1 MKKKSVQS
9 VVWTILCTA
18 FIILSSFAGG
28 VEQKPQ
34 ADKKVMFRGAKDT
47 IIIMT
52 ETIADD
58 IIGYEDV
65 TPLRIC
71 ILKDKI
77 VKIDALPN
85 KETPAYFVIIKE
97 EHFPKW
103 IGMNIRKLSPASVDA
118 VSGATW
124 TSDAITENVKRG
136 VDYYLTHDLK

>member
-1 MKKKSVQS
+1 MKKKNVQS
-9 VVWTILCTA
+9 VTLTILCTA
-18 FIILSSFAGG
+18 FVILSSFAGG

-47 IIIMT
+47 VIVLT
-52 ETIADD
+52 ETLADD

-65 TPLRIC
+65 TPLKLF

-77 VKIDALPN
+77 VKIEALPN
-85 KETPAYFVIIKE
+85 KEAPKYFYLIEI

-103 IGMNIRKLSPASVDA
+103 IGMNIKKSSPGSVDT

-124 TSDAITENVKRG
+124 TADAVTENVKRG
-136 VDYYLTHDLK
+136 VEYYLTHDLK